1 VPLQGRGTLRVPV
14 IGREAS
20 RPYSWQHRKTCW
32 KGLSVEIKGC
42 VAVVT
47 GGTGALGRLI
57 CRALAQN
64 GANVALGYQSSA
76 TIAKETVEDLQK
88 EGIRAIAI
96 QADVSI
102 QGDVNRLVET
112 TLQEFGRIDILINDA
127 AYNTWVAFPDLE
139 ALTPE
144 IWQKILQTNTTGP
157 YMLMRA
163 IGPIMKKQGR
173 GRIVNIGS
181 IAGFQPAGSSIAYA
195 VSKAALTHLTRCM
208 AVALAP
214 EVLVNCVAPGF
225 LEGTRMSSNLAPPY
239 VEKAKKA
246 ALIGKAAEKEDV
258 VEQILTFL
266 RTASTT
272 GQTVIIDGGRVFH

>member
-1 VPLQGRGTLRVPV
+1 M
-14 IGREAS
+14 
-20 RPYSWQHRKTCW
+20 
-32 KGLSVEIKGC
+32 EIKGC

-64 GANVALGYQSSA
+64 GANVALVYKSSA
-76 TIAKETVEDLQK
+76 AIAKETVEDLQK
-88 EGIRAIAI
+88 EGIRAIAF

-112 TLQEFGRIDILINDA
+112 ALQEFGRIDILINDA

-214 EVLVNCVAPGF
+214 QVLVNCVAPGF

-258 VEQILTFL
+258 IEQILTFL
-266 RTASTT
+266 HTDSTT

>member
-1 VPLQGRGTLRVPV
+1 M
-14 IGREAS
+14 
-20 RPYSWQHRKTCW
+20 
-32 KGLSVEIKGC
+32 EIKGC

-76 TIAKETVEDLQK
+76 AIAKETVEDLQK

-112 TLQEFGRIDILINDA
+112 ALKEFGRIDILINDA

-266 RTASTT
+266 RTESTT

>member
-1 VPLQGRGTLRVPV
+1 M
-14 IGREAS
+14 
-20 RPYSWQHRKTCW
+20 
-32 KGLSVEIKGC
+32 EIKGC

-64 GANVALGYQSSA
+64 GANVALVYQSSA

-112 TLQEFGRIDILINDA
+112 ALQEFGRIDILINDA

-163 IGPIMKKQGR
+163 IGPIMKKQGQ

-266 RTASTT
+266 RTESTT

>member
-1 VPLQGRGTLRVPV
+1 M
-14 IGREAS
+14 
-20 RPYSWQHRKTCW
+20 
-32 KGLSVEIKGC
+32 EIKGR
-42 VAVVT
+42 VAIVT
-47 GGTGALGRLI
+47 GGTGGLGQQI
-57 CRALAQN
+57 CRALAER
-64 GANVALGYQSSA
+64 GADVALVYQNSE
-76 TIAKETVEDLQK
+76 TIAKETAEVLK
-88 EGIRAIAI
+88 KKGVRAVAV
-96 QADVSI
+96 QADVSREE
-102 QGDVNRLVET
+102 DVARLVET
-112 TLQEFGRIDILINDA
+112 VMKEFGRIDILINDA

-139 ALTPE
+139 ALTLE
-144 IWQKILQTNTTGP
+144 IWQRILQTNTTGP
-157 YMLMRA
+157 FLLMRA
-163 IGPIMKKQGR
+163 IGPIMKKQGQ

-181 IAGFQPAGSSIAYA
+181 IAGFQPAGSSIAYS

-225 LEGTRMSSNLAPPY
+225 LEGTRMSSNLSPPY

-266 RTASTT
+266 RTESTT

>member
-1 VPLQGRGTLRVPV
+1 M
-14 IGREAS
+14 
-20 RPYSWQHRKTCW
+20 
-32 KGLSVEIKGC
+32 EIKGC

-64 GANVALGYQSSA
+64 GANVALVYQSSA

-112 TLQEFGRIDILINDA
+112 ALQEFGRIDILINDA

-139 ALTPE
+139 ALTLE

-266 RTASTT
+266 RTESTT

>member
-1 VPLQGRGTLRVPV
+1 M
-14 IGREAS
+14 
-20 RPYSWQHRKTCW
+20 
-32 KGLSVEIKGC
+32 EIKGC

-57 CRALAQN
+57 CRALAQK
-64 GANVALGYQSSA
+64 GADVALVYQSSEA
-76 TIAKETVEDLQK
+76 IARETAEGLKK
-88 EGIRAIAI
+88 EGVRAITV
-96 QADVSI
+96 QADVSREE
-102 QGDVNRLVET
+102 DVNRLVET
-112 TLQEFGRIDILINDA
+112 VLKEFSRIDILINDA

-139 ALTPE
+139 GLTLE

-163 IGPIMKKQGR
+163 VGPIMKKQGR

-181 IAGFQPAGSSIAYA
+181 IAGFQPAGSSIAYS

-208 AVALAP
+208 AAALAP

-225 LEGTRMSSNLAPPY
+225 LEGTRMSSNLSPPY

-246 ALIGKAAEKEDV
+246 ALIGKAADKEDV
-258 VEQILTFL
+258 VDQILTFL
-266 RTASTT
+266 RTESTT

>member
-1 VPLQGRGTLRVPV
+1 M
-14 IGREAS
+14 
-20 RPYSWQHRKTCW
+20 
-32 KGLSVEIKGC
+32 EIKGC

-64 GANVALGYQSSA
+64 GANVALVYQSSA

-112 TLQEFGRIDILINDA
+112 ALQEFGRIDILINDA

-266 RTASTT
+266 RTESTT

>member
-1 VPLQGRGTLRVPV
+1 MEL
-14 IGREAS
+14 
-20 RPYSWQHRKTCW
+20 
-32 KGLSVEIKGC
+32 KGC

-64 GANVALGYQSSA
+64 GANVVLVYQSSSA
-76 TIAKETVEDLQK
+76 IAKETAEDLKK
-88 EGIRAIAI
+88 EGVRTIAI
-96 QADVSI
+96 QADVSREEDI
-102 QGDVNRLVET
+102 NRLVDAVMK
-112 TLQEFGRIDILINDA
+112 EFGRIDILINDA

-157 YMLMRA
+157 FMLMRA
-163 IGPIMKKQGR
+163 IGPIMKKRGG

-195 VSKAALTHLTRCM
+195 VSKAALTHLTRCL

-225 LEGTRMSSNLAPPY
+225 MEGTRMSSNLAPPY

-266 RTASTT
+266 RTESTT

>member
-1 VPLQGRGTLRVPV
+1 M
-14 IGREAS
+14 
-20 RPYSWQHRKTCW
+20 
-32 KGLSVEIKGC
+32 EIKGC

-64 GANVALGYQSSA
+64 GANVALVYQSSA
-76 TIAKETVEDLQK
+76 TIAKETVEGLQK

-112 TLQEFGRIDILINDA
+112 ALQEFGRIDILINDA

-139 ALTPE
+139 ALTLE

-163 IGPIMKKQGR
+163 IGPIMKKQGQ

-266 RTASTT
+266 RTESTT

>member
-1 VPLQGRGTLRVPV
+1 M
-14 IGREAS
+14 
-20 RPYSWQHRKTCW
+20 
-32 KGLSVEIKGC
+32 
-42 VAVVT
+42 
-47 GGTGALGRLI
+47 GRLI

-64 GANVALGYQSSA
+64 GANVALVYQSSA

-102 QGDVNRLVET
+102 QGDVNRLVKT
-112 TLQEFGRIDILINDA
+112 ALQEFGRIDILINDA

-266 RTASTT
+266 RTESTT

>member
-1 VPLQGRGTLRVPV
+1 M
-14 IGREAS
+14 
-20 RPYSWQHRKTCW
+20 
-32 KGLSVEIKGC
+32 EIKGC
-42 VAVVT
+42 VAIVT

-57 CRALAQN
+57 CRALARN
-64 GANVALGYQSSA
+64 GANVALVYQSSA
-76 TIAKETVEDLQK
+76 TIAKETMEDLQK

-102 QGDVNRLVET
+102 HGDVNRLVET
-112 TLQEFGRIDILINDA
+112 VRKEFGRIDILINDA
-127 AYNTWVAFPDLE
+127 AYNTWVSFPDLE
-139 ALTPE
+139 GLTPE
-144 IWQKILQTNTTGP
+144 IWQKILKTNTTGP
-157 YMLMRA
+157 FMLMRA
-163 IGPIMKKQGR
+163 IGPVMKKQGR

-181 IAGFQPAGSSIAYA
+181 IAGFQPAGSSIAYS

-266 RTASTT
+266 RTESTT

>member
-1 VPLQGRGTLRVPV
+1 M
-14 IGREAS
+14 
-20 RPYSWQHRKTCW
+20 
-32 KGLSVEIKGC
+32 
-42 VAVVT
+42 
-47 GGTGALGRLI
+47 GRLI

-64 GANVALGYQSSA
+64 GANVALVYQSSA

-112 TLQEFGRIDILINDA
+112 ALQEFGRIDILINDA

-266 RTASTT
+266 RTESTT

>member
-1 VPLQGRGTLRVPV
+1 M
-14 IGREAS
+14 
-20 RPYSWQHRKTCW
+20 
-32 KGLSVEIKGC
+32 EIKGR
-42 VAVVT
+42 VAIVT
-47 GGTGALGRLI
+47 GGTGGLGQQI
-57 CRALAQN
+57 CRALAKK
-64 GANVALGYQSSA
+64 GAEVALVYQNSE
-76 TIAKETVEDLQK
+76 TIAKETAEDLK
-88 EGIRAIAI
+88 KKGVRAVTV
-96 QADVSI
+96 QADISREEDI
-102 QGDVNRLVET
+102 TRLVET
-112 TLQEFGRIDILINDA
+112 VMKEFGRIDILINDA

-139 ALTPE
+139 ALTLE
-144 IWQKILQTNTTGP
+144 IWQRILQTNTTGP
-157 YMLMRA
+157 FLLMRA
-163 IGPIMKKQGR
+163 IGPIMKKQGQ

-225 LEGTRMSSNLAPPY
+225 LEGTRMSSNLSPPY

-258 VEQILTFL
+258 IEQILTFL
-266 RTASTT
+266 RTESTT

>member
-1 VPLQGRGTLRVPV
+1 M
-14 IGREAS
+14 
-20 RPYSWQHRKTCW
+20 
-32 KGLSVEIKGC
+32 
-42 VAVVT
+42 
-47 GGTGALGRLI
+47 GRLI

-64 GANVALGYQSSA
+64 GANVVLVYQSSSA
-76 TIAKETVEDLQK
+76 IAKETAEDLKK
-88 EGIRAIAI
+88 EGVRTIAI
-96 QADVSI
+96 QADVSREEDI
-102 QGDVNRLVET
+102 NRLVDAVMK
-112 TLQEFGRIDILINDA
+112 EFGRIDILINDA

-157 YMLMRA
+157 FMLMRA
-163 IGPIMKKQGR
+163 IGPIMKKRGG

-195 VSKAALTHLTRCM
+195 VSKAALTHLTRCL

-214 EVLVNCVAPGF
+214 EVLVNFVAPGF
-225 LEGTRMSSNLAPPY
+225 MEGTRMSSNLAPPY

-266 RTASTT
+266 RTESTT